1 MWNVLS
7 GVRILDLSR
16 VFAGPAATQ
25 VLGDLGA
32 DVIKVEEPGR
42 GDEARYF
49 GVTKEMLDSHAG
61 VSPSFVALNRNKRS
75 IAIDLGS
82 PAGRRAILRMVKGC
96 DIVVHNFRQ
105 GAMKKFGLA
114 YDDLRAVRADIIL
127 CEFSSYGEEG
137 PLAHIG
143 ANDLALQA
151 HSGLMSI
158 TGEADRPPVRCGTS
172 IIDLHGSLALVIAMM
187 AALIH
192 RMQTGEGQIV
202 DTSLLRSS
210 AHLMNYFYG
219 EYWAKGVIRKPMG
232 TANHL
237 SVPNQVFP
245 TADGSVVIIAPSD
258 EMWRRC
264 AVALDADILDRD
276 EWRTILDRQRHR
288 AEVIEAVTAVT
299 LGMSSDEI
307 MERLGNAKVNV
318 AKVNNIGQ
326 AADHPQ
332 LAAVDGVLEFDLDG
346 RNVKAVASPFAL
358 HGVPARPDRAPP
370 KLAEHTDE
378 ILRELEFSAS
388 EVQALRDEGAFGKAS
403 VRESSRGAF
412 ANP

>member
-1 MWNVLS
+1 MWSVLS

-25 VLGDLGA
+25 ILGDLGA

-49 GVTKEMLDSHAG
+49 GVTKDMLDQHAG

-75 IAIDLGS
+75 IAIDLAS
-82 PAGRRAILRMVKGC
+82 PAGRRAALRMAKGC
-96 DIVVHNFRQ
+96 DVVVHNFRP
-105 GAMKKFGLA
+105 GAMKKFGLD
-114 YDDLRAVRADIIL
+114 YERLCAVRPDIIL
-127 CEFSSYGEEG
+127 CEFSAYGDTG

-143 ANDLALQA
+143 TNDLALQA

-158 TGEADRPPVRCGTS
+158 TDEPDRPPVRCGTS
-172 IIDLHGSLALVIAMM
+172 IIDLHASLALVVAIM
-187 AALIH
+187 AAL
-192 RMQTGEGQIV
+192 MQRQKTGQGQVV

-264 AVALDADILDRD
+264 AVALDAELLDRP

-288 AEVIEAVTAVT
+288 AEVIEAVTAIT
-299 LGMSSDEI
+299 LRLSSDEV
-307 MERLGNAKVNV
+307 MRRLGAAKVNV

-332 LAAVDGVLEFDLDG
+332 LSAIDGIVELACDG
-346 RNVKAVASPFAL
+346 QAVKAVASPFAL
-358 HGVPARPDRAPP
+358 RGVPARRDRPP
-370 KLAEHTDE
+370 PRLAEHTDE
-378 ILRELEFSAS
+378 VLAELGFAADEVVALRE
-388 EVQALRDEGAFGKAS
+388 EGAFGGAGK
-403 VRESSRGAF
+403 REPERAF
-412 ANP
+412 VNP

>member
-1 MWNVLS
+1 VWNVLQ
-7 GVRILDLSR
+7 GIRVLDLSR

-49 GVTKEMLDSHAG
+49 GVTKEMLEQHAG

-75 IAIDLGS
+75 VTIDLRAE
-82 PAGRRAILRMVKGC
+82 AGRRAVLRMVEGC
-96 DIVVHNFRQ
+96 DVVVHNFRP
-105 GAMKKFGLA
+105 GAMKKFGLDYEA
-114 YDDLRAVRADIIL
+114 LRAVRPDIIL
-127 CEFSSYGEEG
+127 CEFSAYGDRG

-158 TGEADRPPVRCGTS
+158 TGEPDRLPVRCGTS
-172 IIDLHGSLALVIAMM
+172 IVDLHASLALVIAML
-187 AALIH
+187 AALMH
-192 RMQTGEGQIV
+192 RERTGEGQV
-202 DTSLLRSS
+202 VETSLLRSS

-245 TADGSVVIIAPSD
+245 TRDGSVVIIAPSD
-258 EMWRRC
+258 EMWHRC
-264 AVALDADILDRD
+264 AQALAGAKLDRP
-276 EWRTILDRQRHR
+276 EWNTILDRQRHR
-288 AEVIEAVTAVT
+288 AEVIAAVTAVT
-299 LGMSSDEI
+299 EALTSDEV
-307 MERLGNAKVNV
+307 MARLGAAKVNV

-332 LAAVDGVLEFDLDG
+332 LASVGAVIEFDMSG
-346 RNVKAVASPFAL
+346 RPVKAVSSPFAL
-358 HGVPARPDRAPP
+358 NGVPPAPDRAPP
-370 KLAEHTDE
+370 ALGEHTDAVLTELGVPADE
-378 ILRELEFSAS
+378 IA
-388 EVQALRDEGAFGKAS
+388 ALRAAGAFGTRVPEAVAAEAS
-403 VRESSRGAF
+403 P
-412 ANP
+412 NP

>member
-1 MWNVLS
+1 MWNVLT

-25 VLGDLGA
+25 ILGDLGA

-75 IAIDLGS
+75 IAIDLGC
-82 PAGRRAILRMVKGC
+82 PAGRRAVLRMARHS

-114 YDDLRAVRADIIL
+114 YDDLCRVRPDIIL
-127 CEFSSYGEEG
+127 CEFSSYGESG

-187 AALIH
+187 AALMH
-192 RMQTGEGQIV
+192 RRETGKGQVV

-264 AVALDADILDRD
+264 AVALDAELLDRD

-288 AEVIEAVTAVT
+288 AEVIETMTAVT
-299 LGMSSDEI
+299 LAMTCDEI
-307 MERLGNAKVNV
+307 MERLGKAKVNV

-332 LAAVDGVLEFDLDG
+332 LAAVNGVLEFEMDG
-346 RNVKAVASPFAL
+346 RPVKAVASPFAMQ
-358 HGVPARPDRAPP
+358 GVPVEPDRRPP

-378 ILRELEFSAS
+378 ILRELEFAPA
-388 EVQALRDEGAFGKAS
+388 EIEALRAEGAFGQDS
-403 VRESSRGAF
+403 TREPSRAAF

>member
-25 VLGDLGA
+25 ILGDLGA

-49 GVTKEMLDSHAG
+49 GVTKEMPDAHAG

-75 IAIDLGS
+75 IAIDLAS
-82 PAGRRAILRMVKGC
+82 PAGRRAVLRMATEC
-96 DIVVHNFRQ
+96 DVVVHNFRQ

-114 YDDLRAVRADIIL
+114 YPDLCKVRPDIIL
-127 CEFSSYGEEG
+127 CEFSSYGGAG

-187 AALIH
+187 AALMH
-192 RMQTGEGQIV
+192 RQRTGQGQVV

-258 EMWRRC
+258 EMWHRC
-264 AVALDADILDRD
+264 AQALDPEILDRP
-276 EWRTILDRQRHR
+276 EWGTILDRQRHR
-288 AEVIEAVTAVT
+288 AEVIDAITAVT
-299 LGMSSDEI
+299 SSLSSDEI
-307 MERLGNAKVNV
+307 MDRLGAAKVNV

-332 LAAVDGVLEFDLDG
+332 LSAIGGVIEFTMDG
-346 RNVKAVASPFAL
+346 RPVKAVSSPFAL
-358 HGVPARPDRAPP
+358 QGTPVLPDRPP
-370 KLAEHTDE
+370 PGLAEHTDE
-378 ILRELEFSAS
+378 VLAELGFTASEIDQLRE
-388 EVQALRDEGAFGKAS
+388 DGAFGKTQ
-403 VRESSRGAF
+403 VREPARAF

>member
-1 MWNVLS
+1 MWNVLT

-25 VLGDLGA
+25 ILGDLGA

-75 IAIDLGS
+75 IAIDLGC
-82 PAGRRAILRMVKGC
+82 PAGRRAVLRMARHS

-114 YDDLRAVRADIIL
+114 YDDLCRVRPDIIL
-127 CEFSSYGEEG
+127 CEFSSYGESG

-187 AALIH
+187 AALMH
-192 RMQTGEGQIV
+192 RRETGKGQVV

-237 SVPNQVFP
+237 SVPNQIFP

-264 AVALDADILDRD
+264 AVALDAELLDRD

-288 AEVIEAVTAVT
+288 AEVIETMTAVT
-299 LGMSSDEI
+299 LAMTCDEI
-307 MERLGNAKVNV
+307 MERLGKAKVNV

-332 LAAVDGVLEFDLDG
+332 LAAVNGVLEFEMDG
-346 RNVKAVASPFAL
+346 RPIKAVASPFAMQ
-358 HGVPARPDRAPP
+358 GVPVEPDRRPP

-378 ILRELEFSAS
+378 ILRELEFAPA
-388 EVQALRDEGAFGKAS
+388 EIEALRAEGAFGQAIAPEPNRAS
-403 VRESSRGAF
+403 V
-412 ANP
+412 NP

>member
-1 MWNVLS
+1 MWNVLT

-25 VLGDLGA
+25 ILGDLGA

-75 IAIDLGS
+75 IAIDLGC
-82 PAGRRAILRMVKGC
+82 PAGRRAVLRMARHC

-114 YDDLRAVRADIIL
+114 YDDLCRVRPDIIL
-127 CEFSSYGEEG
+127 CEFSSYGELG

-187 AALIH
+187 AALMH
-192 RMQTGEGQIV
+192 RRETGKGQVV

-245 TADGSVVIIAPSD
+245 RPTAAWSSSRPATRCGGGAPSRSTRSSSIATSGARSSTASAIAP
-258 EMWRRC
+258 R
-264 AVALDADILDRD
+264 
-276 EWRTILDRQRHR
+276 
-288 AEVIEAVTAVT
+288 
-299 LGMSSDEI
+299 
-307 MERLGNAKVNV
+307 
-318 AKVNNIGQ
+318 
-326 AADHPQ
+326 
-332 LAAVDGVLEFDLDG
+332 
-346 RNVKAVASPFAL
+346 
-358 HGVPARPDRAPP
+358 
-370 KLAEHTDE
+370 
-378 ILRELEFSAS
+378 
-388 EVQALRDEGAFGKAS
+388 
-403 VRESSRGAF
+403 SSRR
-412 ANP
+412 

>member
-1 MWNVLS
+1 MWNVLT

-49 GVTKEMLDSHAG
+49 GVSKEMLDEHAG

-75 IAIDLGS
+75 IAIDLAS
-82 PAGRRAILRMVKGC
+82 AAGRRAVLRMAAAC
-96 DIVVHNFRQ
+96 DVVVHNFRP

-114 YDDLRAVRADIIL
+114 YEDLCKVRPDIIL
-127 CEFSSYGEEG
+127 CEFSAYGDRG

-172 IIDLHGSLALVIAMM
+172 IVDLHASLALVVAMM
-187 AALIH
+187 AALMH
-192 RMQTGEGQIV
+192 RERTGEGQV
-202 DTSLLRSS
+202 VETSLLRSS

-258 EMWRRC
+258 EMWKRC
-264 AVALDADILDRD
+264 AVALDPARLDRA
-276 EWRTILDRQRHR
+276 EWSTILDRQRHR
-288 AEVIEAVTAVT
+288 PDVIEAVTSVT
-299 LGMSSDEI
+299 LRLTSDEV
-307 MERLGNAKVNV
+307 MARLGAAKVNV
-318 AKVNNIGQ
+318 AKVNDIGQ

-332 LAAVDGVLEFDLDG
+332 LGAIDGLVEFALNG
-346 RNVKAVASPFAL
+346 KAVKAVASPFAL
-358 HGVPARPDRAPP
+358 EGLRKSPDRAPP
-370 KLAEHTDE
+370 GLAEHTDE
-378 ILRELEFSAS
+378 VLAELGFADDEIQSLR
-388 EVQALRDEGAFGKAS
+388 REGAFGKPNAPVTTAAS
-403 VRESSRGAF
+403 V
-412 ANP
+412 NP